1 MPRDE
6 LKCFL
11 RQGKIARI
19 DVSKILDGNACVR
32 GQSIK
37 VCFFVEDAPL
47 DQDPVSGNADLA
59 RVAFRRGQQRSW
71 KHAAQAIQLDSRPYS
86 ARCGWVVARLLKAHT
101 ACERGFKTPGRVRQ
115 SAETRLRI
123 PAKLPC
129 PPSHGHLTATPRYNG
144 TRIRPRM
151 VYKTR
156 TRNPHMM
163 QPQMV
168 SSFNNRLRNLAFAA
182 ASAVWCVASAASPV
196 QAQGA
201 PAVAPQP
208 ASPPVIVPQPAAP
221 QAVPGFW
228 DPRRRPDRPDLSR
241 LTVIRFL
248 TETDYPPFN
257 FTGPDGNPAG
267 FNVDLARM
275 ICEEIKVA
283 CTIQMR
289 RFETLVDAI
298 NGNRGDAIIASLAV
312 TPQLRAKL
320 DFSDPYYRAP
330 ARFVSRRDAV
340 MAEVRPEYLEGKK
353 VGAIAGSSHEA
364 YLKTLFTD
372 AQLVSFPN
380 DEALRLALRRGEVDF
395 IFGDAISLA
404 FWVNGTDSVD
414 CCAFSGGPFTESRYF
429 GEGVGIGVKRG
440 NDLLRQALNWAM
452 FRLWEKGRYTDLWL
466 RYFSVSPF

>member
-1 MPRDE
+1 
-6 LKCFL
+6 
-11 RQGKIARI
+11 
-19 DVSKILDGNACVR
+19 
-32 GQSIK
+32 
-37 VCFFVEDAPL
+37 
-47 DQDPVSGNADLA
+47 
-59 RVAFRRGQQRSW
+59 
-71 KHAAQAIQLDSRPYS
+71 
-86 ARCGWVVARLLKAHT
+86 
-101 ACERGFKTPGRVRQ
+101 
-115 SAETRLRI
+115 
-123 PAKLPC
+123 
-129 PPSHGHLTATPRYNG
+129 
-144 TRIRPRM
+144 
-151 VYKTR
+151 
-156 TRNPHMM
+156 M

-168 SSFNNRLRNLAFAA
+168 TAFNVRLRRAVRAA
-182 ASAVWCVASAASPV
+182 LGASAALVIVGMLATPV
-196 QAQGA
+196 MAQGTA
-201 PAVAPQP
+201 PAAAAKP
-208 ASPPVIVPQPAAP
+208 AQAAIPQPAAP

-298 NGNRGDAIIASLAV
+298 NGNRGDAIIASLAI

-320 DFSDPYYRAP
+320 DFSDPYYRSP
-330 ARFVSRRDAV
+330 ARFVSRKDAV

-364 YLKTLFTD
+364 YLKALFTD

-404 FWVNGTDSVD
+404 FWLNGTDSGD
-414 CCAFSGGPFTESRYF
+414 CCAFSGGPFIESRYF
-429 GEGVGIGVKRG
+429 GEGISIGVKRG
-440 NDLLRQALNWAM
+440 NDVLRQALNWAM